1 MRNLKKILALVL
13 ALAMAFSLVA
23 SAASFPDVEPTSATG
38 QAVDLLTGLN
48 IVGGYPDGT
57 FGPEKEITRAEFLK
71 MLFITLNGKDD
82 DGLFGG
88 NSDKFP
94 DVTSDK
100 WFAPY
105 VNWGVQLGII
115 GGYPDGTFKPDNN
128 VTVAEAAKMIV
139 TALGFD
145 ALDYSF
151 PYGFIDKGIQLGIFE
166 NVSGIGAD
174 DSALR
179 GNIAIMNYNML
190 FVTSA
195 PRYGTYIP
203 NTGWVYVTPIE
214 KVFGAQKV
222 ETEVVATSTN
232 MPGLADLTDVG

>member
-23 SAASFPDVEPTSATG
+23 SAATFPDVEPTSATG

-57 FGPEKEITRAEFLK
+57 FGPKKEITRAEFLK

-82 DGLFGG
+82 HGLFGG

-94 DVTSDK
+94 DVTGDK

-115 GGYPDGTFKPDNN
+115 CGYPDGTFKPDNN

-195 PRYGTYIP
+195 PRYGT
-203 NTGWVYVTPIE
+203 
-214 KVFGAQKV
+214 
-222 ETEVVATSTN
+222 
-232 MPGLADLTDVG
+232 